1 MVMAINVMLKKF
13 IIWPMGARIQS
24 VMIGFRSLC
33 DMPNVMGAIEG
44 TRICITKLVD
54 FLEDYYYHK
63 IGGYD
68 MVAQAVVSN

>member
-24 VMIGFRSLC
+24 IMIGFRSLC

-54 FLEDYYYHK
+54 F
-63 IGGYD
+63 
-68 MVAQAVVSN
+68 